1 MSESGATVVRLPNR
15 QKVRD
20 EAGLWLSRLDRGL
33 TERERLDLE
42 SWLAED
48 PQHRDILLKL
58 AILWDQTGVLSELA
72 ELFPLTRPKRV
83 RLLTRSW
90 AVAAAGL
97 AAAAVV
103 AALVIDW
110 GALERGPTPE
120 AWQAYE
126 TAVGGQSTVGLV
138 DGSTVT
144 LNTNS
149 AIEVLYTDTERTVR
163 LSRGEGYFSVE
174 HDPERPF
181 RVHAGGRVFEAVGTA
196 FNVRLE
202 TASDVTMMVTEGRV
216 GVFPSPVAGAAPAA
230 TSTAAIVDAGSL
242 AIVGE
247 RGVSIQ
253 ALAAAEM
260 EAQLSWQ
267 QGMLIFDGDP
277 LEAVLREM
285 GRYTTTEILADES
298 VRDVRVGGYFRAGDV
313 EGLLIALREN
323 FDIESARGGDGRIF
337 LTAAR

>member
-1 MSESGATVVRLPNR
+1 
-15 QKVRD
+15 
-20 EAGLWLSRLDRGL
+20 
-33 TERERLDLE
+33 
-42 SWLAED
+42 
-48 PQHRDILLKL
+48 
-58 AILWDQTGVLSELA
+58 
-72 ELFPLTRPKRV
+72 
-83 RLLTRSW
+83 
-90 AVAAAGL
+90 
-97 AAAAVV
+97 
-103 AALVIDW
+103 
-110 GALERGPTPE
+110 
-120 AWQAYE
+120 
-126 TAVGGQSTVGLV
+126 
-138 DGSTVT
+138 
-144 LNTNS
+144 
-149 AIEVLYTDTERTVR
+149 
-163 LSRGEGYFSVE
+163 
-174 HDPERPF
+174 PF

-298 VRDVRVGGYFRAGDV
+298 VRDVRVGGYFRA
-313 EGLLIALREN
+313 
-323 FDIESARGGDGRIF
+323 
-337 LTAAR
+337 